1 MKKLIEYTKVGEL
14 FIFQNALFVMAVTDY
29 EEYPSQCLVSDNEN
43 FETGFL
49 YQLNDD
55 EIVEIVSK
63 ETLKELLLRKE
74 W

>member
-29 EEYPSQCLVSDNEN
+29 EEYPSQCLASDNEN
-43 FETGFL
+43 FETGCL

-74 W
+74 